1 LPIHPSE
8 AMQRQQWAARPP
20 HALRASILAAGLG
33 KRLEPLT
40 RFLRPKPLFPL
51 GGKSAIAELWLRR
64 VAEAGIRDVT
74 MNVCVLADAMR
85 AHFGTGARYG
95 TQLAYVQ
102 EREPSGT
109 LGGVCKQVF
118 GPAAR
123 VLPGEASIDAPAPF
137 TGSTVLVPSGDIV
150 TNLDAALLEELVE
163 IHRTR
168 GAALTL
174 LVTPIPPDRRKDFG
188 TAVVPQPEK
197 RSGLLSLAGRVARF
211 AEKDPNSPSLLNNA
225 SVYLIDRELLQQ
237 LERRRTRIDAPA
249 PFYDFGKH
257 VFPALLDETRDTEL
271 GGGKYPVFAVQY
283 DGMWFD
289 VGNKRDYLAV
299 HRSLLDG
306 AVDVP
311 PAYEPVPWGQLGSD
325 VAMDLDRVEIHAPV
339 LIGHGCRIEPGA
351 TLGPYA
357 VIGDGWTVR
366 SGARIRDSVLWERYP
381 FHTRDGRV
389 LSVEERTGVDPH
401 EVGAVEVRQSIVAGG
416 RLDVDVIEKTAQV
429 LEDGT
434 LELLSIDWVPEG
446 PRA

>member
-1 LPIHPSE
+1 
-8 AMQRQQWAARPP
+8 MQRQQWAARPP
-20 HALRASILAAGLG
+20 HALRAAILAAGLG

-74 MNVCVLADAMR
+74 MNICVLADAMR
-85 AHFGTGARYG
+85 AHFGNGAKYA
-95 TQLAYVQ
+95 TELAYVH

-123 VLPGEASIDAPAPF
+123 VLPGEAPLPTPAPF

-150 TNLDAALLEELVE
+150 TNIDAALLEELCE
-163 IHRTR
+163 IHRSR
-168 GAALTL
+168 GSALTL
-174 LVTPIPPDRRKDFG
+174 LVTPIPPERRKDFG
-188 TAVVPQPEK
+188 TAVVPSPEK
-197 RSGLLSLAGRVARF
+197 RSGPLSLSGQVSRF

-237 LERRRTRIDAPA
+237 LDRRRTRTDAPS

-257 VFPALLDETRDTEL
+257 VFPALLDPTRDTEL

-306 AVDVP
+306 EVDVP
-311 PAYEPVPWGQLGSD
+311 PAYEPLPWGQLGSD
-325 VAMDLDRVEIHAPV
+325 VEIDLDRVEIQAPV
-339 LIGHGCRIEPGA
+339 IIGHGCRIEPGA

-357 VIGDGWTVR
+357 VIGDGWTIR
-366 SGARIRDSVLWERYP
+366 SGARVRDSVLWERYP

-389 LSVEERTGVDPH
+389 LPVEERASIDRH

-416 RLDVDVIEKTAQV
+416 SLDVDVIEQTAQV

-434 LELLSIDWVPEG
+434 LERLSIDWVPEG

>member
-1 LPIHPSE
+1 
-8 AMQRQQWAARPP
+8 MQRQQWAARPP

-64 VAEAGIRDVT
+64 VAQAGIRDVT

-95 TQLAYVQ
+95 TELAYVH
-102 EREPSGT
+102 ESTPSGT

-118 GPAAR
+118 GPEAR
-123 VLPGEASIDAPAPF
+123 SLPGEAALRAPAPF
-137 TGSTVLVPSGDIV
+137 MGSTVLVPSGDIV
-150 TNLDAALLEELVE
+150 TNLDAALLEELCE

-174 LVTPIPPDRRKDFG
+174 LVTPIPPERRKDFG
-188 TAVVPQPEK
+188 TAVVPHPEK
-197 RSGLLSLAGRVARF
+197 RSGPLSVCGRVSRF

-237 LERRRTRIDAPA
+237 LDRRRTPIDAPA

-257 VFPALLDETRDTEL
+257 VFPALLDAKRDPEL

-289 VGNKRDYLAV
+289 VGTKRDYLAV

-306 AVDVP
+306 EVDVP
-311 PAYEPVPWGQLGSD
+311 PAYEPLPWGQLGTD
-325 VAMDLDRVEIHAPV
+325 VEIDFDRVQIHAPV
-339 LIGHGCRIEPGA
+339 IIGHGCRIEPGA

-357 VIGDGWTVR
+357 VIGDGWTIQ
-366 SGARIRDSVLWERYP
+366 SGARVRDAVLWERYP
-381 FHTRDGRV
+381 FHTRDGRT
-389 LSVEERTGVDPH
+389 LSVEERADVDRH

-416 RLDVDVIEKTAQV
+416 TLDADVIEKTAQV
-429 LEDGT
+429 LEDGS
-434 LELLSIDWVPEG
+434 LELLPIDWVPEG